1 MEFVI
6 ENWVVSLYIQNTIE
20 LYLHTW
26 VLAAVALGFIA
37 RKIYKYKKDEVK
49 IQPLLGV
56 ASHKDYKPGSRKV
69 DL

>member
-6 ENWVVSLYIQNTIE
+6 EDWVVSLYITNTIE
-20 LYLHTW
+20 MYLHLW
-26 VLAAVALGFIA
+26 VIAAVALGFVA

-56 ASHKDYKPGSRKV
+56 GYKPGSRKL
-69 DL
+69 DI